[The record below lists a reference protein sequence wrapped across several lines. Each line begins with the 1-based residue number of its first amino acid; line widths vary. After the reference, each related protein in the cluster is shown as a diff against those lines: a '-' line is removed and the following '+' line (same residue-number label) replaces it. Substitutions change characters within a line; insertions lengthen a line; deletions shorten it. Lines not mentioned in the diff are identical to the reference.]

1 MDPLSA
7 IAAFN
12 AGYAIVKTAAN
23 NVQDIGALF
32 RSLGKMEAAK
42 KEIDQAA
49 KKGSGKSDLELYAAK
64 VELDNKW
71 EEVRQLLIW
80 SGHWDPYLKFVAD
93 RKKQR
98 DDKIKQDRK
107 ERLRKQKELKDIAII
122 VGAILATIGVCGA
135 FLYAITS
142 LKG

>member
-12 AGYAIVKTAAN
+12 ASYAIVKTAAN

-32 RSLGKMEAAK
+32 RSLGKMEEAK
-42 KEIDQAA
+42 KSIAEEAR
-49 KKGSGKSDLELYAAK
+49 KNPGKSDLELYAAQ

-80 SGHWDPYLKFVAD
+80 SGHWEPYLKYVAD

-98 DDKIKQDRK
+98 EAQQKLALKEKLRKRK
-107 ERLRKQKELKDIAII
+107 ELQDIAII
-122 VGAILATIGVCGA
+122 VGAILATISICAV
-135 FLYAITS
+135 FLYAITH

>member
-12 AGYAIVKTAAN
+12 ASYAIVKTAAN
-23 NVQDIGALF
+23 NVQDIGSLF
-32 RSLGKMEAAK
+32 RSLGKMQAAK
-42 KEIDQAA
+42 QEIDDAV

-71 EEVRQLLIW
+71 EECRQLLIW

-98 DDKIKQDRK
+98 DDQIKQDK
-107 ERLRKQKELKDIAII
+107 QARLRKQKQIKDVAII
-122 VGAILATIGVCGA
+122 VGAILASVGVCGA
-135 FLYAITS
+135 FLYAITQ

>member
-12 AGYAIVKTAAN
+12 ASYAIVKTAAN

-32 RSLGKMEAAK
+32 RSLGKMEEAK
-42 KEIDQAA
+42 KSIAEEAR
-49 KKGSGKSDLELYAAK
+49 KNPGKSDLELYAAQ

-80 SGHWDPYLKFVAD
+80 SGHWEPYLKYVAD
-93 RKKQR
+93 RKRQR
-98 DDKIKQDRK
+98 EAQQKLALKEKLRKRK
-107 ERLRKQKELKDIAII
+107 ELQDIAII
-122 VGAILATIGVCGA
+122 VGAILATISICAV
-135 FLYAITS
+135 FLYAITH

>member
-12 AGYAIVKTAAN
+12 ASYAIVKTAAN

-32 RSLGKMEAAK
+32 RSLGKMQAAK
-42 KEIDQAA
+42 KEIDDAA
-49 KKGSGKSDLELYAAK
+49 RNGSNKSDLELYAAQ
-64 VELDNKW
+64 VEIDNKW

-80 SGHWDPYLKFVAD
+80 SGHWEPYLKFVAD

-98 DDKIKQDRK
+98 DNQIKQDK
-107 ERLRKQKELKDIAII
+107 QARLRKQKQITDIAII
-122 VGAILATIGVCGA
+122 VGGILATIGICGA
-135 FLYAITS
+135 FLYAITH

>member
-12 AGYAIVKTAAN
+12 ASYAIVKTAAN

-32 RSLGKMEAAK
+32 RSLGKMESAK
-42 KEIDQAA
+42 KAVDEAA
-49 KKGSGKSDLELYAAK
+49 RKNSGKSDLELYAAQ

-80 SGHWDPYLKFVAD
+80 SGHWEPYLKFVAD
-93 RKKQR
+93 RKKKR
-98 DDKIKQDRK
+98 DQEAKEAARARRKRNKQI
-107 ERLRKQKELKDIAII
+107 QDIAII
-122 VGAILATIGVCGA
+122 VGGVLFTVAICGA
-135 FLYAITS
+135 FIYAITNF
-142 LKG
+142 K

>member
-1 MDPLSA
+1 MDPISA

-12 AGYAIVKTAAN
+12 ASYAIVKTAAN
-23 NVQDIGALF
+23 NVQDIGSLF
-32 RSLGKMEAAK
+32 RSLGKMQAAK
-42 KEIDQAA
+42 KEIDEAV

-71 EEVRQLLIW
+71 EECRQLLIW

-98 DDKIKQDRK
+98 DDQIKQDK
-107 ERLRKQKELKDIAII
+107 QARLRKQKEITDIAII
-122 VGAILATIGVCGA
+122 VGGILASVAVCGA
-135 FLYAITS
+135 FIFVITQF
-142 LKG
+142 KG

>member
-12 AGYAIVKTAAN
+12 ASYAIVKTAAN

-32 RSLGKMEAAK
+32 RSLGKMQTAK
-42 KEIDQAA
+42 KEIDDAV

-71 EEVRQLLIW
+71 EEVRQMLIW

-98 DDKIKQDRK
+98 DNQIKQDK
-107 ERLRKQKELKDIAII
+107 QARLRKQKELKDIAII
-122 VGAILATIGVCGA
+122 VGGILAAVGVCGA
-135 FLYAITS
+135 FIFVITQF
-142 LKG
+142 KG

>member
-12 AGYAIVKTAAN
+12 ASYAIVKTAAN

-32 RSLGKMEAAK
+32 RSLGKMQAAK
-42 KEIDQAA
+42 KEIDDAA
-49 KKGSGKSDLELYAAK
+49 RNGSNKSDLELYAAQ
-64 VELDNKW
+64 VELNNKW

-80 SGHWDPYLKFVAD
+80 SGHWDGYLKFVAD

-98 DDKIKQDRK
+98 EAQQKLDLK
-107 ERLRKQKELKDIAII
+107 EKLRKRKQLQDIAII
-122 VGAILATIGVCGA
+122 VGGILTTVGICAG
-135 FLYAITS
+135 FLYAITH

>member
-32 RSLGKMEAAK
+32 RSLSKMEAAK
-42 KEIDQAA
+42 KEVDEAA
-49 KKGSGKSDLELYAAK
+49 RKNTGKSDLELYAVQ
-64 VELDNKW
+64 VELNNKW

-80 SGHWDPYLKFVAD
+80 SGHWDGYLKFVAD

-98 DDKIKQDRK
+98 EAQQKLALKEKLRKRK
-107 ERLRKQKELKDIAII
+107 ELQDIAII
-122 VGAILATIGVCGA
+122 VGAILATVGICAG
-135 FLYAITS
+135 FL
-142 LKG
+142 

>member
-12 AGYAIVKTAAN
+12 ASYAIVKTAAN

-42 KEIDQAA
+42 KEVDQAA
-49 KKGSGKSDLELYAAK
+49 RKNPGKSDLELYAAQ

-80 SGHWDPYLKFVAD
+80 SGHWDGYLKFVAD

-98 DDKIKQDRK
+98 EAQQKLDLKEKLRKRK
-107 ERLRKQKELKDIAII
+107 ELQDIAII
-122 VGAILATIGVCGA
+122 VGAILATVGICAG
-135 FLYAITS
+135 FLYAITN